1 MMPVSISPD
10 YPFGDDHPQE
20 ECGVVGIFAPNEDVA
35 RMTYF
40 GLYALQH
47 RGQEAAGIAVAD
59 GQTMALHKGVGLVS
73 QVFTPSIMAELKG
86 DYAIGHTRY
95 STTGSSSARNAQP
108 FMIETIH
115 GPLALAHNG
124 NLVNSAELREE
135 LMRQGVGFSSS
146 SDTEVMTLMLARNS
160 EGTWEERIRRA
171 MAKWRGAYSLVI
183 LTRDCVYA
191 VRDPWGFR
199 PLCIGLLPSGGH
211 AVASETGA
219 LRTLGCEAIRDV
231 KPGEIVSLSN
241 NALRVMQALPSVTP
255 SAMCVFEHIY
265 FARPDQVWDGI
276 NVHHVRQRLGEE
288 LAREVLNGFVTDER
302 MDRRMGTDE
311 SQRIETD
318 ARMGP
323 TDEGTDARM
332 GSTDEGM
339 DARMGSTDE
348 GTDEGTRSMDG
359 GADKRMMGN
368 GFADVV
374 IPVPD
379 SSIPA
384 AIGFSRV
391 SGIPYN
397 DGFVKNRYVGRTFIE
412 PTDSLR
418 KRGVALKF
426 NVINEN
432 VLGKRVMMIDDS
444 IVRGNTTGPLIKL
457 LLNAGARE
465 VHVAITCPPIAHPC
479 FMGVDMGRHE
489 NLIAYK
495 RTVDEIRE
503 YVGADSLHYLS
514 LDGMMKAIG
523 RTDGFCQACF
533 TGNYAIEVDMETV
546 KTGFERSL
554 R

>member
-1 MMPVSISPD
+1 MSDSPIN
-10 YPFGDDHPQE
+10 FGLEEDHPHE
-20 ECGVVGIFAPNEDVA
+20 ECGVIGIFAPNEDVA
-35 RMTYF
+35 RMTFF
-40 GLYALQH
+40 GLFALQH
-47 RGQEAAGIAVAD
+47 RGQEAAGMAVAD
-59 GQTMALHKGVGLVS
+59 GQAMSIYKGVGLVS
-73 QVFTPSIMAELKG
+73 QVFTPNAMADLKG
-86 DYAIGHTRY
+86 HYAIGHTRY
-95 STTGSSSARNAQP
+95 STTGSSSLRNAQP

-124 NLVNSAELREE
+124 NLINSAELRNE
-135 LMRQGVGFSSS
+135 LMEQGVGLSSS
-146 SDTEVMTLMLARNS
+146 SDTEVMTMMLARNGG
-160 EGTWEERIRRA
+160 GTWEERIKTA
-171 MAKWRGAYSLVI
+171 MKKWVGAYSLVI

-219 LRTLGCEAIRDV
+219 LQTLGCEAIRDV
-231 KPGEIVSLSN
+231 KPGEVVSLSN
-241 NALRVMQALPSVTP
+241 SALKVMQAVSPVEP

-265 FARPDQVWDGI
+265 FARPDQTWDGI

-288 LAREVLNGFVTDER
+288 LAREVLNGLGTDER
-302 MDRRMGTDE
+302 MV
-311 SQRIETD
+311 
-318 ARMGP
+318 
-323 TDEGTDARM
+323 
-332 GSTDEGM
+332 STDGEA
-339 DARMGSTDE
+339 DERMT
-348 GTDEGTRSMDG
+348 
-359 GADKRMMGN
+359 GN

-379 SSIPA
+379 SSVPA

-397 DGFVKNRYVGRTFIE
+397 DGFIKNRYVGRTFIE

-432 VLGKRVMMIDDS
+432 VRDKRVVMIDDS

-457 LLNAGARE
+457 LRSAGAKE

-489 NLIAYK
+489 DLIAHK

-503 YVGADSLHYLS
+503 FVGADSLYYLS
-514 LDGMMKAIG
+514 VDGMMRALE

-533 TGNYAIEVDMETV
+533 TGQYPIPVDLSNV
-546 KTGFERSL
+546 KTGFERVMKNL
-554 R
+554 

>member
-1 MMPVSISPD
+1 MSINPQ
-10 YPFGDDHPQE
+10 YVFEDDHPRE
-20 ECGVVGIFAPNEDVA
+20 ECGVVGIFAPHEDVA

-59 GQTMALHKGVGLVS
+59 GQAMSLHKGVGLVS
-73 QVFTPSIMAELKG
+73 QVFTPSVMAELKG

-95 STTGSSSARNAQP
+95 STTGSSSPRNAQP

-135 LMRQGVGFSSS
+135 LMRQGVGLSSS
-146 SDTEVMTLMLARNS
+146 SDTEVMTMMLARSNG
-160 EGTWEERIRRA
+160 ERTWEERIRHA
-171 MAKWRGAYSLVI
+171 MEKWVGAYSLVI
-183 LTRDCVYA
+183 LTRNCVYA

-241 NALRVMQALPSVTP
+241 NALKVMQALPSVKP

-288 LAREVLNGFVTDER
+288 LAREVLNGYETDER
-302 MDRRMGTDE
+302 M
-311 SQRIETD
+311 I
-318 ARMGP
+318 
-323 TDEGTDARM
+323 
-332 GSTDEGM
+332 STDGK
-339 DARMGSTDE
+339 T
-348 GTDEGTRSMDG
+348 
-359 GADKRMMGN
+359 DKRII
-368 GFADVV
+368 ADVV

-384 AIGFSRV
+384 AIGFSRI

-503 YVGADSLHYLS
+503 HVGADSLHYLS
-514 LDGMMKAIG
+514 LDGMMKAVG
-523 RTDGFCQACF
+523 REDGFCQACF
-533 TGNYAIEVDMETV
+533 TGNYPIQVNMETV

-554 R
+554 K

>member
-1 MMPVSISPD
+1 MMPVFDSQIEFD
-10 YPFGDDHPQE
+10 VNDNHPHE
-20 ECGVVGIFAPNEDVA
+20 ECGVIGIFAPNEDVA
-35 RMTYF
+35 RMTFF

-59 GQTMALHKGVGLVS
+59 GQTMSIHKGVGLVS
-73 QVFTPSIMAELKG
+73 QVFTPNAMADLKG

-95 STTGSSSARNAQP
+95 STTGSSSLRNAQP

-124 NLVNSAELREE
+124 NLINSEELRNE
-135 LMRQGVGFSSS
+135 LMGQGVGLSSS
-146 SDTEVMTLMLARNS
+146 SDTEVMTMMLARN
-160 EGTWEERIRRA
+160 GGTTWEERIKTA
-171 MAKWRGAYSLVI
+171 MKKWVGAYSLVI

-219 LRTLGCEAIRDV
+219 LQTLGCEAIRDV
-231 KPGEIVSLSN
+231 KPGEVVSLSN
-241 NALRVMQALPSVTP
+241 SALKVMQAVLPMEP

-265 FARPDQVWDGI
+265 FARPDQTWDGI
-276 NVHHVRQRLGEE
+276 NVHNVRQRLGEE
-288 LAREVLNGFVTDER
+288 LAREVLNGW
-302 MDRRMGTDE
+302 
-311 SQRIETD
+311 
-318 ARMGP
+318 
-323 TDEGTDARM
+323 GTDARM
-332 GSTDEGM
+332 ESADVKT
-339 DARMGSTDE
+339 
-348 GTDEGTRSMDG
+348 
-359 GADKRMMGN
+359 DKRIR
-368 GFADVV
+368 ADVV

-379 SSIPA
+379 SSVPA

-397 DGFVKNRYVGRTFIE
+397 YGFIKNRYVGRTFIE

-432 VLGKRVMMIDDS
+432 VRDKCVMMIDDS

-457 LLNAGARE
+457 LRNAGAKE
-465 VHVAITCPPIAHPC
+465 VHVAITCPPISHPC
-479 FMGVDMGRHE
+479 FMGVDMGRHAD
-489 NLIAYK
+489 LIAHK
-495 RTVDEIRE
+495 RSVDEIRE
-503 YVGADSLHYLS
+503 YVGADSLYYLS
-514 LDGMMKAIG
+514 VDGMMRALK

-533 TGNYAIEVDMETV
+533 TGRYPIPVDLSNV
-546 KTGFERSL
+546 KTGFERVTK
-554 R
+554 